1 LDAKFPRRSGIPY
14 KPISRMDSP
23 DKNLTEPPCYQTI
36 VADEP
41 LGPLIGSATM
51 RAPGVCGELVQGMLG
66 DVYFLVTCP
75 IDFFSRVKVELYE
88 GNSGVAAPSNCPK
101 AATAVKVALA
111 HLGREG
117 LGARLTVA
125 SPIPRSKGM
134 GSSSADVAA
143 AIAATGLALGQK
155 LPPSVVANLALSV
168 EPTDGIMFPGIALF
182 DHRQGRITEELGPP
196 PPVEIIALD
205 FGGAIDTLEFNS
217 VDRCALWQSLQ
228 PQTEEAL
235 RLVRQGI
242 QEGNPALVGQGAT
255 ISSQASQQVLFKP
268 QLPRVMEFAQLVRA
282 VGVCI
287 GHSGTIMGVLLDA
300 RERRSKSIFRQARE
314 TFPDAEIVHH
324 FRLLGGGLQS
334 VS

>member
-1 LDAKFPRRSGIPY
+1 
-14 KPISRMDSP
+14 MDSSAE
-23 DKNLTEPPCYQTI
+23 NLTEKSAHQIIVTNEPP
-36 VADEP
+36 
-41 LGPLIGSATM
+41 GPLVGSATV

-75 IDFFSRVKVELYE
+75 IDFFSRVKVELYQD
-88 GNSGVAAPSNCPK
+88 SSSISAPANCPK
-101 AATAVKVALA
+101 AAAAVKATLA

-143 AIAATGLALGQK
+143 AIAATGLALGQE
-155 LPPSVVANLALSV
+155 LPPSLIAKLALSV

-196 PPVEIIALD
+196 PPVEIVALD
-205 FGGAIDTLEFNS
+205 FGGTVDTLEFNS

-228 PQTEEAL
+228 PQTDEAL
-235 RLVRQGI
+235 GLVRQGI
-242 QEGNPALVGQGAT
+242 REGNPALVGRGAT

-268 QLPRVMEFAQLVRA
+268 QLPRVLEFAESVGA
-282 VGVCI
+282 AGVCI

-300 RERRSKSIFRQARE
+300 RERRGKSIFRQGRKA
-314 TFPDAEIVHH
+314 FPDAEIVHH
-324 FRLLGGGLQS
+324 FRLLGGGLQL
-334 VS
+334 VPAA